1 MHIHRIS
8 FNRALISIF
17 YLFFSCLSC
26 KSTPSSSPKV
36 LGGDITTDYPYV
48 IKIVAKDYSVEDFQV
63 PDDEDPICGSVAVSP
78 TTLITASHCITD
90 PSAEY
95 DESQKPISIRYYK
108 KIEIQVNGKKYTTN
122 KLKWHPR
129 YEKVVIENQNNS
141 MYHLKRP
148 FDIAVIVFDDAPFK
162 DIPLAS
168 ISTRYP
174 ASGTPVR
181 LIGYGPN
188 SWEKELNKS
197 TPLTTGTN
205 FTSQTSFCH
214 KGTVEVRSKI
224 DENLPNYIDR
234 PTLQVGD
241 SGGPLLIEGTSKV
254 IGVASGHADSEESG
268 YVSVC
273 YASPA
278 LKENVEF
285 LKSTI
290 KSIGADIPGIDK
302 L

>member
-8 FNRALISIF
+8 FNRVLVSI
-17 YLFFSCLSC
+17 LVILSLSSC
-26 KSTPSSSPKV
+26 KSTPSSSSKV
-36 LGGDITTDYPYV
+36 IGGDITTDYPYV
-48 IKIVAKDYSVEDFQV
+48 IKIIAKDYSVEDFQV
-63 PDDEDPICGSVAVSP
+63 PDDEDPICGSAAVSP

-95 DESQKPISIRYYK
+95 NKTQKPILIRYYK

-122 KLKWHPR
+122 KLKWNPK
-129 YEKVVIENQNNS
+129 YEKVILENQNNS
-141 MYHLKRP
+141 MYDDLKRP

-168 ISTRYP
+168 ISTDYP

-224 DENLPNYIDR
+224 DENLPNYLDR

-254 IGVASGHADSEESG
+254 IGIASGHADSEKSG
-268 YVSVC
+268 YASAC

-285 LKSTI
+285 LKSSV